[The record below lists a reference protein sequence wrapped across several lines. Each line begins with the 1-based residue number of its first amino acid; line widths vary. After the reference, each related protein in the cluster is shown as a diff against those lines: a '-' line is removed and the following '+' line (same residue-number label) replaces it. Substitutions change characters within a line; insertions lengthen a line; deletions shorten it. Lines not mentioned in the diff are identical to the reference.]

1 MPAAN
6 CLSAK
11 HSRSDMRN
19 RCRDWTVLGSV
30 LRVPEWRIGRLSREI
45 VAQDGQLQDV
55 GPHRFRRGER
65 VRKRRGR
72 AKVSLRGYRH
82 RTARYVNASWTS
94 VEEEK
99 KSNLGSH
106 RSTGCSLGRVAH
118 PYRCRL
124 HIIPSLPRTCDSQK
138 PHGVPVVEWQ
148 GVGGR
153 QDGSAK
159 ASGPGAAGQQRS
171 QRRVIGFSSA
181 AAQREGVPQGG
192 R

>member
-6 CLSAK
+6 CLLEK
-11 HSRSDMRN
+11 HSLSDMRN

-30 LRVPEWRIGRLSREI
+30 LRVPEWRIGWLSREI

-55 GPHRFRRGER
+55 GTQRFRRGER

-99 KSNLGSH
+99 KATLDRTVAQGTPSGALRTLTAVVCTS
-106 RSTGCSLGRVAH
+106 SLLFCEAAIHKSPTASQWSSGR
-118 PYRCRL
+118 
-124 HIIPSLPRTCDSQK
+124 
-138 PHGVPVVEWQ
+138 GW
-148 GVGGR
+148 GG
-153 QDGSAK
+153 GK
-159 ASGPGAAGQQRS
+159 MGQQRPMVPGERVS
-171 QRRVIGFSSA
+171 SGRKGESSDSRVQRL
-181 AAQREGVPQGG
+181 GG
-192 R
+192 RACRGGR

>member
-1 MPAAN
+1 VN

-55 GPHRFRRGER
+55 GPQRFRRGER

-72 AKVSLRGYRH
+72 AEVSLRGYRH

-94 VEEEK
+94 VEEK
-99 KSNLGSH
+99 KKATLDRTVAQGTPSGALRTLTAVVCTS
-106 RSTGCSLGRVAH
+106 SLLFCEAAIHKSPTASQWSSGRG
-118 PYRCRL
+118 Y
-124 HIIPSLPRTCDSQK
+124 
-138 PHGVPVVEWQ
+138 
-148 GVGGR
+148 GGR

-159 ASGPGAAGQQRS
+159 ASGPGAAGPQRS

-181 AAQREGVPQGG
+181 AAQREGVPQEG